1 VNFWKNTD
9 LKRLESTDL
18 QTYKI
23 KKKFITKDESQQIVK
38 WIDSVNHTGNDSNYH
53 LSELSKELK
62 GKSCIFDISNT
73 PLTNYIT
80 KFQSISDVSQDI
92 LPEFIYNIIDRISNE
107 FNFPKDNI
115 FLQAVDMNKGG
126 KINPHYDASLDGYIN
141 YKCNVSVLS
150 EDYNFF
156 IDNDSIN
163 IQETDLYGF
172 EASLYKHWTN
182 EFNSRRVFLSFGFV
196 LKYEDLG
203 RNIDDPRVRLSKRIE
218 KYFQQ

>member
-1 VNFWKNTD
+1 MENT
-9 LKRLESTDL
+9 E
-18 QTYKI
+18 TYKI
-23 KKKFITKDESQQIVK
+23 KKKFISKDEVHQIVN

-73 PLTNYIT
+73 SLTNYIT
-80 KFQSISDVSQDI
+80 KFQSISDVSQDT
-92 LPEFIYNIIDRISNE
+92 LPEFIYNIIDRISKE

-126 KINPHYDASLDGYIN
+126 KINPHYDASLNGYIN
-141 YKCNVSVLS
+141 YKCNISVLS
-150 EDYNFF
+150 EDYDLF
-156 IDNDSIN
+156 IGDDSIN
-163 IQETDLYGF
+163 IEQTDLYGF

-182 EFNSRRVFLSFGFV
+182 EFNSRRVFLSFGFI

-203 RNIDDPRVRLSKRIE
+203 RDINDPRVRLSKRIE

>member
-1 VNFWKNTD
+1 LENT
-9 LKRLESTDL
+9 E
-18 QTYKI
+18 TYKI
-23 KKKFITKDESQQIVK
+23 KKKFISKDEVHQIVN

-73 PLTNYIT
+73 PLTNYIA
-80 KFQSISDVSQDI
+80 KFQSISDVSQEI
-92 LPEFIYNIIDRISNE
+92 LPEFIYNIIDRISKE

-126 KINPHYDASLDGYIN
+126 KINPHYDASINGYIN

-150 EDYNFF
+150 ENYDLF
-156 IDNDSIN
+156 IGDDSIN
-163 IQETDLYGF
+163 IEQTDLYGF

-182 EFNSRRVFLSFGFV
+182 KFNSRRVFLSFGFV
-196 LKYEDLG
+196 LKYEYVG
-203 RNIDDPRVRLSKRIE
+203 RTINDPRVRLSKRIE
-218 KYFQQ
+218 KYFQK